1 MEKDSRD
8 YKQEQRLKY
17 SKQLQALKR
26 NIREIRREQGFRS
39 ADSLARE
46 LGVHLKTV
54 QGWENLDNGLWPDLF
69 EMLRVCDLFG
79 IDMDSLLGRIEEPT
93 HDIKF
98 ICEKTGL
105 SAVAVE
111 RLISLKGSGFDDLVS
126 EILTHKNAA
135 RLLRVMLL
143 ASDVAEIEWLDL
155 DTIPRELLSSY
166 SDKPLDFSVGAGS
179 DVADFLASQELIN
192 LIRSIREKRENEV
205 KETKVRGYIPARLVR
220 QYDVDG
226 AKKTRR
232 AMLERIEDDCIYWGE
247 TAEAAEAEEDPRQA
261 ENAEKQLAKLS
272 ALSKKIRL
280 ASYAEWQRGNLQRQ
294 YKSIYREEAKDNGQE
309 PTEST

>member
-8 YKQEQRLKY
+8 YKQEQKLKY
-17 SKQLQALKR
+17 SKQLQTLKK

-93 HDIKF
+93 HEIKF

-105 SAVAVE
+105 SANAVE
-111 RLISLKGSGFDDLVS
+111 KLMSLKGTGMDNLISD
-126 EILTHKNAA
+126 ILAHKNAD
-135 RLLRVMLL
+135 RLLRVLLL
-143 ASDVAEIEWLDL
+143 AADEDEIVWLDL
-155 DTIPRELLSSY
+155 NKVPRDLLSTY
-166 SDKPLDFSVGAGS
+166 AGKPLDFSVGVGA
-179 DVADFLASQELIN
+179 DIADFLASQETVN
-192 LIRSIREKRENEV
+192 TTRDIRESREKERDEARKDRRWPVRVMRGYDVYHEKEKREM
-205 KETKVRGYIPARLVR
+205 
-220 QYDVDG
+220 
-226 AKKTRR
+226 
-232 AMLERIEDDCIYWGE
+232 MLERLTEDYDALAQTYYEESDPTKSAE
-247 TAEAAEAEEDPRQA
+247 T
-261 ENAEKQLAKLS
+261 EKWMKRLS
-272 ALSKKIRL
+272 ALRQRIRL
-280 ASYAEWQRGNLQRQ
+280 ASFAEWQRGNLQRQ
-294 YKSIYREEAKDNGQE
+294 YKSIYREEAEGYDPD